1 MAPEWFKTAIQGPAY
16 GQHMRRP
23 GLNPFYSETLLICNC
38 FVIQDVMEEFVTAMT
53 KTIVMIEMDQREK
66 YL

>member
-23 GLNPFYSETLLICNC
+23 GLNSFYSETLLICNLL
-38 FVIQDVMEEFVTAMT
+38 IQDVMEEFVTAMT

>member
-23 GLNPFYSETLLICNC
+23 GIKLTYRHIIMMPS
-38 FVIQDVMEEFVTAMT
+38 QDAMEESAIATTGTSAMT
-53 KTIVMIEMDQREK
+53 GAQ
-66 YL
+66 